1 MTRLTND
8 TLRGF
13 VPAVATPFDA
23 RGEIMEDAFAAL
35 VGHLVGIGA
44 QGICVAGDN
53 GESWA
58 LTLAE
63 RRRLTRLAV
72 DRCAGRV
79 PVIMGATAPGAQ
91 QTIDYARA
99 AVEAGANRVSLSV
112 SRCDAAT
119 SHPFLAAMGPLVEAL
134 DARLLPVCDLA
145 PGDIP
150 LVYDGEILG
159 GVRLPR
165 AHGLLDRLI
174 ASVERDIGG
183 KLSDLGRE
191 DKQRAVRL
199 LDERGAFELRRSI
212 DDVAAIGEVAPV
224 VGIKE
229 SNRDI
234 GHLTR
239 LLRRMAG
246 RIAVM
251 VGPAYYILAGSAL
264 GAAGFIATGPEFLG
278 ETAGRLMEIG
288 RRAPDAEYVAAH
300 QKLTIVY
307 ETLMALGTWPS
318 AFKAGLNLLGL
329 PAGVPRDPLMP
340 LGGAPLDRLRATLD
354 ELCRAGLPRLF
365 IIESEYVLALRQ
377 AERDWVARLLVQI
390 EDGSLEGLEL
400 WRAYHAERPAGS
412 PSLVEPVAEEAR

>member
-1 MTRLTND
+1 MTRLTKD

-99 AVEAGANRVSLSV
+99 AVEAGAAGVLV
-112 SRCDAAT
+112 MPQTYVMKAT
-119 SHPFLAAMGPLVEAL
+119 REELLRRFERLAGAVDVPIVL
-134 DARLLPVCDLA
+134 
-145 PGDIP
+145 
-150 LVYDGEILG
+150 YNS
-159 GVRLPR
+159 PR
-165 AHGLLDRLI
+165 
-174 ASVERDIGG
+174 
-183 KLSDLGRE
+183 
-191 DKQRAVRL
+191 RAVI
-199 LDERGAFELRRSI
+199 ELSI

-318 AFKAGLNLLGL
+318 ALKAGLNLLGL

-354 ELCRAGLPRLF
+354 ELGLL
-365 IIESEYVLALRQ
+365 
-377 AERDWVARLLVQI
+377 
-390 EDGSLEGLEL
+390 
-400 WRAYHAERPAGS
+400 PAGT
-412 PSLVEPVAEEAR
+412 AR